1 MRLGATVEP
10 DTTEAEDFFHIPEIS
25 SAVTYQS
32 PTDFPYARSRTLF
45 AVMIHQRAMASGN
58 KLATAES
65 LAEVIDR
72 AGVLWMTAVADG
84 VVVPKEN

>member
-1 MRLGATVEP
+1 MTEP
-10 DTTEAEDFFHIPEIS
+10 TTSPLTL
-25 SAVTYQS
+25 AVKQL
-32 PTDFPYARSRTLF
+32 LF